1 MFVSLGAAPVSY
13 LTGVSTQST
22 AMDSMRAALGKTN
35 PTTSQIQRRSQWKLS
50 DQGDPRSPCLQ
61 MRAQELAKFLFII
74 YLEMFSVEGLS
85 AYQDLNISKISGLVV
100 IHYTRSSFAEFV
112 LFLSSSPGILAR
124 QSVSTIVCINLIV
137 PRESLDALISLDNAT
152 LGTPALRAEITG
164 TTGNGWQ
171 NFFSTVQMSFGSV
184 ITRNTTSIVVR
195 EDPQG

>member
-1 MFVSLGAAPVSY
+1 
-13 LTGVSTQST
+13 
-22 AMDSMRAALGKTN
+22 
-35 PTTSQIQRRSQWKLS
+35 
-50 DQGDPRSPCLQ
+50 
-61 MRAQELAKFLFII
+61 MRAQGLAKLLFII
-74 YLEMFSVEGLS
+74 YLEMFSVEGLG